1 MVCGLDL
8 LITSDSGLPSSR
20 MVIEVV
26 LGLQQL
32 LRLRSAEVQLDPLF
46 VNGLRDPLCL
56 DSSLSQPRLDS
67 IDAFLRW
74 CEQVMDVFRRVE
86 LSV

>member
-1 MVCGLDL
+1 MDGELDL
-8 LITSDSGLPSSR
+8 LITSNGGLPSSR
-20 MVIEVV
+20 MVVEVV

-32 LRLRSAEVQLDPLF
+32 LRLRSAEVELDPLL
-46 VNGLRDPLCL
+46 VDRLRDPLCL

>member
-1 MVCGLDL
+1 VVCGLDL
-8 LITSDSGLPSSR
+8 LITSDSGLSSSR

-56 DSSLSQPRLDS
+56 DSGLGQPRLDS

-74 CEQVMDVFRRVE
+74 CEQVMDVFCRVE